1 MPQVVQCL
9 LVQSRFFGN
18 LLLRQTFILA
28 CHLPRC
34 ASKKE
39 RIIAMKGAAASSWEG
54 HERGSKFG
62 NDQYAIN

>member
-9 LVQSRFFGN
+9 LVQSQFFGN

-39 RIIAMKGAAASSWEG
+39 RIIAMKG
-54 HERGSKFG
+54 GSGKLVG
-62 NDQYAIN
+62 GP